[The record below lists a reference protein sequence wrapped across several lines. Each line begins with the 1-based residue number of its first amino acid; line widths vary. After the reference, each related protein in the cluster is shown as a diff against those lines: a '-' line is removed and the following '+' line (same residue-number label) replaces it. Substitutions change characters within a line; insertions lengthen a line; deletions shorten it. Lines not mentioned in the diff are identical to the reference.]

1 MVSRV
6 IKRTM
11 IVVVT
16 GLVAAAPYAV
26 PALFSLVLPSEVLA
40 REPREMPG
48 DRKAVV
54 VGEWA
59 FERLDRAQKALSE
72 ENYDETLAVLEEMK
86 KNKRLNEHEQALMW
100 QTYGYVYSSQE
111 DYQQAAGAFEK
122 CLETGGLPAQS
133 ELNTRYNLAQLYLML
148 ERYDEAV
155 PMLQEWFDQVEN
167 PAPSAYYALAVAYV
181 QTGDREKAFRYAKE
195 AVIKSDAPKEPWLQ
209 LLLGFYLENADYEK
223 SVGLLEQLVARFPRK
238 LYWVQLSAAY
248 SALDRGSEALA
259 VLELAYM
266 QGLLTEEGELVHLA
280 QLYFYNGVPFEAARV
295 LNKGLEDGTISGD
308 SEAYH
313 LLANAWLYARER
325 DNALSPLER
334 AAMLSEKGELY
345 VSLAH
350 VRLERE
356 EWVKAAAALHA
367 AFRKGQLGDPG
378 SAHLMLGI
386 ANANAHKWEAA
397 EESLQKAKSF
407 EKTEQA
413 AEHWLARVENEK
425 SLAEDSEAN

>member
-1 MVSRV
+1 MVARAIDRAMGV
-6 IKRTM
+6 
-11 IVVVT
+11 
-16 GLVAAAPYAV
+16 VAAMLVVGSITAV
-26 PALFSLVLPSEVLA
+26 AVSNEAAA

-59 FERLDRAQKALSE
+59 FERLDRAHKALAE
-72 ENYDETLAVLEEMK
+72 EKYDETLAVLEEMK
-86 KNKRLNEHEQALMW
+86 KNKRLNEHEQSLMW

-111 DYQQAAGAFEK
+111 NYEQATESFEK
-122 CLETGGLPAQS
+122 CLEAGGLPPQA

-148 ERYDEAV
+148 ERYDDAV
-155 PMLQEWFDQVEN
+155 PMLEEWFNQVDS

-181 QTGDREKAFRYAKE
+181 QTGDREKALRYAKQ

-209 LLLGFYLENADYEK
+209 LLLGFYLESTDYEK
-223 SVGLLEQLVARFPRK
+223 SVEILEQLVARFPRK

-248 SALDRGSEALA
+248 SALDQGAQALA
-259 VLELAYM
+259 VLELAHM

-280 QLYFYNGVPFEAARV
+280 QLYFYNGIPLKAARV
-295 LNKGLEDGTISGD
+295 LNEGLEARTISAD
-308 SEAYH
+308 SDSYH

-325 DNALSPLER
+325 ENAVMPLER
-334 AAMLSEKGELY
+334 AAELSAKGELY

-356 EWVKAAAALHA
+356 EWLKAASALHA
-367 AFRKGQLGDPG
+367 AFRKGQLNDPG

-386 ANANAHKWEAA
+386 ANANAKNWEAA
-397 EESLQKAKSF
+397 EQALEKAKEF
-407 EKTEQA
+407 EKTGPA
-413 AEHWLARVENEK
+413 AAHWLARVENEK
-425 SLAEDSEAN
+425 ALSGASEAN